1 MESAI
6 PTGIALYWHG
16 IVPQTRHMAS
26 LGLSAGT
33 SWMRMTIGS
42 LATRTFGVGL
52 GLLLLSGCDVM
63 QAARNDLASLGAPK
77 PTPPAAPAAPVRK
90 PAPQPVA
97 ATRPAKPVTAAATG
111 EVAATQAAA
120 EIAGTQAA
128 AAEAPAPTLTGYR
141 ESQLRALLGPPNS
154 VEDRPPGKQWRY
166 RDGKCTLDI
175 QLYPD
180 VETKQYGTLS
190 YKVKSDD
197 DTDEGRRLCLAQL
210 RSRIQAGP

>member
-1 MESAI
+1 
-6 PTGIALYWHG
+6 
-16 IVPQTRHMAS
+16 
-26 LGLSAGT
+26 
-33 SWMRMTIGS
+33 MRMTIGS

-52 GLLLLSGCDVM
+52 GVLLLSGCDVM
-63 QAARNDLASLGAPK
+63 RAARDDFASLTAPK
-77 PTPPAAPAAPVRK
+77 PTPPAAPVRK

-97 ATRPAKPVTAAATG
+97 AARPAKPVTAAAAAD
-111 EVAATQAAA
+111 VSATQAAA
-120 EIAGTQAA
+120 ADVPAIQAA
-128 AAEAPAPTLTGYR
+128 AAEAPAPVLTGYR
-141 ESQLRALLGPPNS
+141 ESQLRAVLGPPTS

-166 RDGKCTLDI
+166 RNGKCTLDI

-210 RSRIQAGP
+210 QSRIQAGP